1 MPKKR
6 SKFKHSRILEY
17 LINPSFQG
25 VKRRFVL
32 TFENEAGRVGLAEYY
47 LPTIEVKDYNVKIKG
62 WNFFIKK

>member
-6 SKFKHSRILEY
+6 SKFKHNRILEY

-47 LPTIEVKDYNVKIKG
+47 LPKIEVKDYNVKIKG